1 MILLDDTT
9 QKIQAV
15 LSGAVATNQ
24 PYYLTTFV
32 DHTSTTVLS
41 ANKNGVMNS
50 TTDVDIVSAPGAST
64 QRQVRYISVYNR
76 DTAAVGLEIKI
87 DISGTER
94 TIWKGTLGVGESLQY
109 TEATGFQTYDA
120 YGNNRVTNYL
130 MMPKGSPTKLC
141 GFDAANLTAVKTLTS
156 NSSFAYYMGQAETAY
171 STITFKYRVTTAA
184 ATITWAEVAVASSPA
199 ITIGGAA
206 SLTTRGYIDASGT
219 SHLGVSTGIKTSAVS
234 VSGIS
239 PGMHLW
245 AVFGAQATTAA
256 IVRGGLADDI
266 QSGFYQSAAATRPST
281 MAANTAFAVEGA
293 TTVPVWG
300 TWQGT

>member
-24 PYYLTTFV
+24 PYYLTTYV
-32 DHTSTTVLS
+32 DHTTTTVAS
-41 ANKNGVMNS
+41 ANRNGTLNS

-64 QRQVRYISVYNR
+64 QRQVRYISIYNR

-94 TIWKGTLGVGESLQY
+94 TIWKGVLGVGESLQY
-109 TEATGFQTYDA
+109 TEATGFQAYDA

-130 MMPKGSPTKLC
+130 IMPRPSPMPFI
-141 GFDAANLTAVKTLTS
+141 GRDAANLTAVKTLTS
-156 NSSFAYYMGQAETAY
+156 NSTFAYYLGPAPLAY
-171 STITFKYRVTTAA
+171 SSITLRYRVTTAS
-184 ATITWAEVAVASSPA
+184 ATITWAEVGIASSPQ
-199 ITIGGAA
+199 ITIAGAA
-206 SLTTRGYIDASGT
+206 SLTRLGYTDVAAIIN
-219 SHLGVSTGIKTSAVS
+219 STGQKSTAVA
-234 VSGIS
+234 VTGVV

-245 AVFGAQATTAA
+245 ALFGNQATTAA
-256 IVRGGLADDI
+256 IVRGALADDL
-266 QSGFYQSAAATRPST
+266 QSGFFQALGATRIST
-281 MAANTAFAVEGA
+281 MGAGTAFAVEGA
-293 TTVPVWG
+293 TVVPVWG